1 MDSDSRIIFK
11 LIQNRSK
18 ECSCHLEEIIEWL
31 KYVITNRNIN
41 FKGTT
46 MEANKMADWL
56 ENIAV
61 EKKGKARIIN
71 IGTFIKEVM
80 EWERCSGSYLM
91 EKAPLLRFLGLY
103 RFLL

>member
-1 MDSDSRIIFK
+1 
-11 LIQNRSK
+11 
-18 ECSCHLEEIIEWL
+18 
-31 KYVITNRNIN
+31 
-41 FKGTT
+41 
-46 MEANKMADWL
+46 MADWL

-91 EKAPLLRFLGLY
+91 EKAPLLIFLGLY
-103 RFLL
+103 RFLLQGIFNNTYQACKVVPE

>member
-1 MDSDSRIIFK
+1 
-11 LIQNRSK
+11 
-18 ECSCHLEEIIEWL
+18 
-31 KYVITNRNIN
+31 
-41 FKGTT
+41 
-46 MEANKMADWL
+46 MADWL

-103 RFLL
+103 RFLLQGIFNNTYQACKVVPK